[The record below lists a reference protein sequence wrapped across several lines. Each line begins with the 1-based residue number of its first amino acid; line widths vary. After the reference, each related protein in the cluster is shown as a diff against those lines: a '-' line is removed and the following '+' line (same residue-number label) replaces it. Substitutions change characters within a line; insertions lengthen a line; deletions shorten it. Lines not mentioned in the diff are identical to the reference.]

1 MKAPGVARSAL
12 NAPADSLAQSFPV
25 TQTRRGWSETAARLL
40 AHRFA
45 AFSLLVLCLLVLG
58 ALLAPWISP
67 YDRFKMDF
75 PARLAPPSVQHWMGT
90 DEAGRDLFTRILW
103 GARISLLVA
112 ALSVLLSL
120 ALGLPWGIL
129 AAYRGGWI
137 DDALMRTCDAMM
149 AFPGLVFAL
158 IVIAALGPSLQNLIL
173 TIGIL
178 SAPPY
183 ARIIRAA
190 VLGERSQEYVTAAV
204 AMGARG
210 WRVTTRHILPNCVA
224 PLIVQVSLGAASA
237 ILIEAA
243 LSFLGLGVQPPEAS
257 WATLLRQGY
266 GFMGHNPW
274 YVFFP
279 GAMIFLAVWSLN
291 GLGDGLRDALDPRLR
306 GARRA

>member
-1 MKAPGVARSAL
+1 MVRTEVNPPSTLVQAL
-12 NAPADSLAQSFPV
+12 PIER
-25 TQTRRGWSETAARLL
+25 RRGWGRETFARLVSHRL
-40 AHRFA
+40 AA
-45 AFSLLVLCLLVLG
+45 VALVILLLLIAT
-58 ALLAPWISP
+58 ALLAPWLSP

-75 PARLAPPSVQHWMGT
+75 PARLTGPTLAHLMGT
-90 DEAGRDLFTRILW
+90 DEAGRDLWSRILW
-103 GARISLLVA
+103 GGRISMLVA
-112 ALSVLLSL
+112 LLSVLLSL
-120 ALGLPWGIL
+120 VIGLPWGIL

-137 DDALMRTCDAMM
+137 DDALMRVCDAMM

-158 IVIAALGPSLQNLIL
+158 IIIAALGPSIQNLIL

-190 VLGERSQEYVTAAV
+190 VLAERGQEYVTAAV

-210 WRVTTRHILPNCVA
+210 WRVATRHILPNCIA
-224 PLIVQVSLGAASA
+224 PLMVQVSLGAASA
-237 ILIEAA
+237 ILTEAA

-257 WATLLRQGY
+257 WATLLKQGY
-266 GFMGHNPW
+266 GFMAHNPW

-279 GAMIFLAVWSLN
+279 GVMIFLAVWSLN